1 MQNQVIA
8 ILAAAG
14 LLLAGCMDPVAS
26 YDQESLK
33 QLTVQARWPEGFPPA
48 EGASVSVENVA
59 GGYSYRLFTN
69 AEGKATARIPGG
81 VYRIMVSDRTRPGDI
96 FNGSADKLVLSE
108 KDRTVEVPLFHS
120 TSSPLLIKEIYTGG
134 CSKEPQEG
142 TYQSDKYLI
151 IHNNDLETVW
161 LDSLCIGTLA
171 PYNSTAVN
179 HWADAAGQLPAG
191 FVPIIQA
198 VWMVP
203 GEGSRFP
210 LGPGQDAII
219 CLNGAIDHSAQYP
232 HSVNLDRPDCFVCYN
247 PLFTNTNY
255 HPAPGPHIRQDHILE
270 LVIKVGQA
278 NAYTISVSSPTAV
291 IFKARGTDIYDFVK
305 DNRNLQLTPGSTV
318 DWVVTIPTEW
328 VLDGVEVFDGRSS
341 NNGKRLISSIDA
353 GYVTQSEPFKSHS
366 LLRNT
371 DEPASAAFGF
381 EVLQDT
387 NNSSNDFHERETQT
401 LHDES

>member
-1 MQNQVIA
+1 
-8 ILAAAG
+8 LALLVAACVEEYKSPWPDALQ
-14 LLLAGCMDPVAS
+14 LLSVNAVYPDGYAHAVH
-26 YDQESLK
+26 
-33 QLTVQARWPEGFPPA
+33 
-48 EGASVSVENVA
+48 EGAVIRIEEVSSGA
-59 GGYSYRLFTN
+59 TYLAKTDSRGL
-69 AEGKATARIPGG
+69 AEIQVPPGI
-81 VYRIMVSDRTRPGDI
+81 YRITCSDRTGKDL
-96 FNGSADKLVLSE
+96 FNGAADKVVVTERRIVDLRLA
-108 KDRTVEVPLFHS
+108 HS
-120 TSSPLLIKEIYTGG
+120 TAGGLVVKEIYTGG

-171 PYNSTAVN
+171 PYNSTAEN
-179 HWADAAGQLPAG
+179 PWADASGQLPAG

-232 HSVNLDRPDCFVCYN
+232 RSVNLDRPDCFVCYN
-247 PLFTNTNY
+247 PLFTNAN
-255 HPAPGPHIRQDHILE
+255 HPPAPGPHIRHDQILE

-291 IFKARGTDIYDFVK
+291 IFKARGTDIYSFVK

>member
-14 LLLAGCMDPVAS
+14 LLLAGCMDPVAT
-26 YDQESLK
+26 YAPESLNR
-33 QLTVQARWPEGFPPA
+33 LTVQALWPEGFEPA
-48 EGASVSVENVA
+48 EGAVVTVENIS
-59 GGYSYRLFTN
+59 GGYSYKLLTN
-69 AEGKATARIPGG
+69 ADGAAQTRLPGG
-81 VYRIMVSDRTRPGDI
+81 VYRIIVSDRTRPGDV
-96 FNGSADKLVLSE
+96 FNGSTDKLVFSGQ
-108 KDRTVEVPLFHS
+108 DRTVEVPLFHS
-120 TSSPLLIKEIYTGG
+120 TPSRLLIKEIYTGG

-142 TYQSDKYLI
+142 TYQSDKYLL
-151 IHNNDLETVW
+151 IHNNDVETVW

-179 HWADAAGQLPAG
+179 HWADASGQLPSG

-198 VWMVP
+198 VWMIP
-203 GEGSRFP
+203 GDGSRFP
-210 LGPGQDAII
+210 LEPGRDAVI

-247 PLFTNTNY
+247 PLFTNTIY
-255 HPAPGPHIRQDHILE
+255 HPAPGPHIRPDHILE

-278 NAYTISVSSPTAV
+278 NAYTISVSSPTV
-291 IFKARGTDIYDFVK
+291 VLFKARGTDIYDFVK
-305 DNRNLQLTPGSTV
+305 DNRNLQLTPGSSV
-318 DWVVTIPTEW
+318 DWVVTVPAEW

-341 NNGKRLISSIDA
+341 NNSKRLISSIDA
-353 GYVTQSEPFKSHS
+353 GYVTQSEPFKGHS
-366 LLRNT
+366 LIRNT
-371 DEPASAAFGF
+371 DEAASAALGF

-401 LHDES
+401 LHE

>member
-14 LLLAGCMDPVAS
+14 LLLASCMDPGTP
-26 YDQESLK
+26 YTPESLNR
-33 QLTVQARWPEGFPPA
+33 LTVQAVWPDGFQPA
-48 EGASVSVENVA
+48 EGALVTVENIS
-59 GGYSYRLFTN
+59 GGFSYRLRTSGSGE
-69 AEGKATARIPGG
+69 ASTRLPDG
-81 VYRIMVSDRTRPGDI
+81 VYRIIVSDRTRPGDI
-96 FNGSADKLVLSE
+96 FNGGTDKMVLAGE
-108 KDRTVEVPLFHS
+108 DRTVEVPLFHS
-120 TSSPLLIKEIYTGG
+120 TPSSLLIKEIYTGG

-151 IHNNDLETVW
+151 VHNNDIETVW

-179 HWADAAGQLPAG
+179 HWADADGRLPAS
-191 FVPIIQA
+191 FIPIIQA

-203 GEGSRFP
+203 GDGSRFP
-210 LGPGQDAII
+210 LGPGEDAVI

-232 HSVNLDRPDCFVCYN
+232 HSVNLDHPDYFVCYN

-291 IFKARGTDIYDFVK
+291 LFKARGVDIYDFVK

-318 DWVVTIPTEW
+318 DWVVTVPTDW

-366 LLRNT
+366 LLRDT
-371 DEPASAAFGF
+371 DQAASSALGF

-401 LHDES
+401 LHE

>member
-1 MQNQVIA
+1 MQDKVIA
-8 ILAAAG
+8 ILVAAG
-14 LLLAGCMDPVAS
+14 LFLTGCMDPGVPYAPE
-26 YDQESLK
+26 DLTG
-33 QLTVQARWPEGFPPA
+33 LTVQAVWPEGFAPA
-48 EGASVSVENVA
+48 QGASVTVENVS
-59 GGYSYRLFTN
+59 GGVTYRLSTN
-69 AEGKATARIPGG
+69 ASGHASTRLPDG
-81 VYRIMVSDRTRPGDI
+81 VYRIIVSDRTRPGDV
-96 FNGSADKLVLSE
+96 FNGGTDKLVLAGE
-108 KDRTVEVPLFHS
+108 DRTVEVPLFHS
-120 TSSPLLIKEIYTGG
+120 TPSQLVIKEIYTGG

-142 TYQSDKYLI
+142 TYQSDKYLLV
-151 IHNNDLETVW
+151 HNNDMETVW

-179 HWADAAGQLPAG
+179 HWADASGQLPTA

-203 GEGSRFP
+203 GDGTRFP
-210 LGPGQDAII
+210 LEPGQDAII
-219 CLNGAIDHSAQYP
+219 CLNGAIDHAAQYP

-247 PLFTNTNY
+247 PLFANTTY
-255 HPAPGPHIRQDHILE
+255 HPAPGPNIRQDHILE

-291 IFKARGTDIYDFVK
+291 LFKAKGIDIYDFVK
-305 DNRNLQLTPGSTV
+305 DSQNLQLTPGSTV
-318 DWVVTIPTEW
+318 DWVVTIPTDW

-371 DEPASAAFGF
+371 DEAASAALGY

-387 NNSSNDFHERETQT
+387 NNSSNDFHERDTQT
-401 LHDES
+401 LHE

>member
-8 ILAAAG
+8 ILTAAG
-14 LLLAGCMDPVAS
+14 LLLAGCMDPGVP
-26 YDQESLK
+26 YDPESLNR
-33 QLTVQARWPEGFPPA
+33 LTVQAIWPEGFAPA
-48 EGASVSVENVA
+48 EGTSVTVENVS
-59 GGYSYRLFTN
+59 GGVAYRLSTN
-69 AEGKATARIPGG
+69 ASGQASAQFPDG
-81 VYRIMVSDRTRPGDI
+81 VYRIIVSDRTRPKDI
-96 FNGSADKLVLSE
+96 FNGGTDRMVLAG
-108 KDRTVEVPLFHS
+108 KDQEVEIPLFHS
-120 TSSPLLIKEIYTGG
+120 TPSQLVIKEIYTGG

-151 IHNNDLETVW
+151 IHNNDVETVW

-179 HWADAAGQLPAG
+179 HWADASGRLPED

-198 VWMVP
+198 VWMIP
-203 GEGSRFP
+203 GDGSRFP
-210 LGPGQDAII
+210 LAPGADAIL

-247 PLFTNTNY
+247 PLFANTTY
-255 HPAPGPHIRQDHILE
+255 HPAPGPNIRQDHILE

-291 IFKARGTDIYDFVK
+291 LFKARGVDINDFVK
-305 DNRNLQLTPGSTV
+305 DDGNLRLTPGSTV
-318 DWVVTIPTEW
+318 DWVVTIPAEW

-353 GYVTQSEPFKSHS
+353 GYVTQSEPFKGHS

-371 DEPASAAFGF
+371 DQAATAALGY

-401 LHDES
+401 LHE

>member
-1 MQNQVIA
+1 MKRFFLIG
-8 ILAAAG
+8 LALLVAACVEDYKSPWPDALQ
-14 LLLAGCMDPVAS
+14 LLSVNAVYPDGYAHAVH
-26 YDQESLK
+26 
-33 QLTVQARWPEGFPPA
+33 
-48 EGASVSVENVA
+48 EGAVIRIEEISSGA
-59 GGYSYRLFTN
+59 AYLAKTDRRGL
-69 AEGKATARIPGG
+69 AEIQVPPGI
-81 VYRIMVSDRTRPGDI
+81 YRITCSDRTGKDL
-96 FNGSADKLVLSE
+96 FNGAADKVVVTERRIVDLRLA
-108 KDRTVEVPLFHS
+108 HS
-120 TSSPLLIKEIYTGG
+120 TAGGLVVKEIYTGG

-142 TYQSDKYLI
+142 TYQSDKYLL
-151 IHNNDLETVW
+151 IHNNDVETVW

-179 HWADAAGQLPAG
+179 HWADASGQLPSG

-198 VWMVP
+198 VWMIP
-203 GEGSRFP
+203 GDGSRFP
-210 LGPGQDAII
+210 LEPGQDAVI

-247 PLFTNTNY
+247 PLFTNTIY
-255 HPAPGPHIRQDHILE
+255 HPAPGPHIRPDHILE

-291 IFKARGTDIYDFVK
+291 LFKARGTDIYDFVK
-305 DNRNLQLTPGSTV
+305 DNRNLQLTPGSSV
-318 DWVVTIPTEW
+318 DWVVTVPVEW

-366 LLRNT
+366 LIRNT
-371 DEPASAAFGF
+371 DELASNALGF

-387 NNSSNDFHERETQT
+387 NNSSNDFHERYTQT
-401 LHDES
+401 LHDE